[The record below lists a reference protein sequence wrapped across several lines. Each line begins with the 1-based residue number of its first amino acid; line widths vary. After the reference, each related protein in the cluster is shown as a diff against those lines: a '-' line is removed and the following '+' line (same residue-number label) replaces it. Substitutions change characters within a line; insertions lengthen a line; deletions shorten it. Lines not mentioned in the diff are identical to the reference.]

1 MNTTHDIYNHIKNG
15 HSIKFFF
22 FYFFKKEEETEYS
35 GIEVKENSG
44 SRLQNNA
51 FEYISHL
58 TVNSVIVIIMFTLKK
73 TICFISLLP
82 IVKIFIWCCP
92 FH

>member
-1 MNTTHDIYNHIKNG
+1 MGIL
-15 HSIKFFF
+15 SSSFFF
-22 FYFFKKEEETEYS
+22 NFFKKEEETEYS

-73 TICFISLLP
+73 NNMLHL
-82 IVKIFIWCCP
+82 IVAYR
-92 FH
+92 